1 MKTKS
6 AMWVVCLLC
15 VMLVVAGCGSQN
27 ANAPAAPEPNEPS
40 ANAEAGAAGDN
51 AEEAG
56 DGSIDWE
63 ARIEANRSVGKIT
76 YVTGFNYS
84 ASSPNI
90 NVAAAIE
97 LGLFEELGL
106 TVEIQPG
113 VEAESMKLLAAGRA
127 QFAGAGSASNVIQA
141 IASGGRI
148 EPMSVMSPVGLNA
161 LMVLADS
168 GIEEL
173 TDLEGKTLGYKA
185 AFPPNFRAMLINA
198 GVDLDKIELVS
209 VGFDPTILN
218 TSNVDAI
225 TVFKSNEPY
234 QMEQQGFDVKL
245 FDPADYGVK
254 NSFGLLNV
262 NKEFAEKH
270 PTVAEDFLRAVL
282 KAHEY
287 LMEDADPVIAE
298 LERMAEGNYNLAAE
312 TNRWAVESQLITDS
326 KREGMPL
333 GWSTPEQWQA
343 EVEILEGAEALS
355 GEVSIDQLHITKYL
369 EAIYDGE
376 ELIWID

>member
-6 AMWVVCLLC
+6 AMWMICLLC
-15 VMLVVAGCGSQN
+15 LMLALAGCGSQN
-27 ANAPAAPEPNEPS
+27 TAAPAEEPEVSEP
-40 ANAEAGAAGDN
+40 ADNGGEAAG
-51 AEEAG
+51 EEAAAPG
-56 DGSIDWE
+56 EEGINWE
-63 ARIEANRSVGKIT
+63 ERIAANKAVGKIT
-76 YVTGFNYS
+76 YITGFNYS
-84 ASSPNI
+84 ASAPNI

-97 LGLFEELGL
+97 MGLFEELGL
-106 TVEIQPG
+106 NVEIQPG

-127 QFAGAGSASNVIQA
+127 QFAGAGSASTVIQA

-185 AFPPNFRAMLINA
+185 AFPPNFRAMFINA
-198 GVDLDKIELVS
+198 GVDLDKVEMVS

-225 TVFKSNEPY
+225 TVFKSNEPF
-234 QMEQQGFDVKL
+234 QMEQKGFKVKL

-262 NKEFAEKH
+262 NKEFAEKN

-282 KAHEY
+282 KAHEL
-287 LMEDADPVIAE
+287 LMEDATPTIAA
-298 LERMAEGNYNLAAE
+298 LEKMAEGNYNLEAE
-312 TNRWAVESQLITDS
+312 TNRWAVESQLIVDS
-326 KREGMPL
+326 KREGLPL
-333 GWSTPEQWQA
+333 GWATPEQWQA
-343 EVEILEGAEALS
+343 ELDILQDAEALS
-355 GEVSIDQLHITKYL
+355 GEVTVDQLNITKYL

-376 ELIWID
+376 ELIWKE

>member
-27 ANAPAAPEPNEPS
+27 ASTPPAPSTNEP
-40 ANAEAGAAGDN
+40 AVNAEAGAAG
-51 AEEAG
+51 EEAEVPG
-56 DGSIDWE
+56 EEGIDWE
-63 ARIEANRSVGKIT
+63 ARIAANKAVGKIT

-84 ASSPNI
+84 ASAPNI

-141 IASGGRI
+141 IANGGRI

-185 AFPPNFRAMLINA
+185 AFPPNFRAMFVNA
-198 GVDLDKIELVS
+198 GVDLDKVEMVS

-218 TSNVDAI
+218 TANVDAI

-234 QMEQQGFDVKL
+234 QMEQQGFPVKL

-262 NKEFAEKH
+262 NKEFAEKN

-287 LMEDADPVIAE
+287 LMEDADPTIAA
-298 LERMAEGNYNLAAE
+298 LEKMAEGNYNLDAE
-312 TNRWAVESQLITDS
+312 TNRWAVENQLIVDS
-326 KREGMPL
+326 KREGLPL
-333 GWSTPEQWQA
+333 GWATPEQWES
-343 EVEILEGAEALS
+343 EVEILESSDVLN
-355 GEVSIDQLHITKYL
+355 GEVTIDQLHITKYL

-376 ELIWID
+376 ELIWKE